1 VDLALA
7 ERVDLVLVA
16 GDLFD
21 TNTASRRSV
30 ERAVAEL
37 ARLAVAR
44 IRIVLV
50 PGCHDGYTRS
60 SVYRAYDFPAL
71 VGEDMLTV
79 LAPGKPWV
87 HLDSLDAVVVGP
99 ADPSRPSSGPF
110 AAPGAHELPAV
121 TWRIGLVHAAV
132 GGGEGQVTPAALEA
146 SGLDFVALGHDH
158 RAATGT
164 EGTTAWA
171 VPGSPEQVEVDRERP
186 GTVNLVTL
194 DASSGVKVVS
204 VETRQVGTS
213 WHRDLEVEAASVAS
227 QSKLVERL
235 RADGDPDIVLD
246 VTLAGERSDELG
258 IDGAAISDALRGA
271 YLRVRVHD
279 GSRPPLTGGVLPP
292 SETIAGA
299 FIRNVESR
307 IVELEDAGTAV
318 AADEAAE
325 LREVLRLGRQLLSGT
340 EVAS

>member
-1 VDLALA
+1 
-7 ERVDLVLVA
+7 
-16 GDLFD
+16 
-21 TNTASRRSV
+21 
-30 ERAVAEL
+30 
-37 ARLAVAR
+37 
-44 IRIVLV
+44 
-50 PGCHDGYTRS
+50 
-60 SVYRAYDFPAL
+60 
-71 VGEDMLTV
+71 
-79 LAPGKPWV
+79 
-87 HLDSLDAVVVGP
+87 
-99 ADPSRPSSGPF
+99 
-110 AAPGAHELPAV
+110 
-121 TWRIGLVHAAV
+121 
-132 GGGEGQVTPAALEA
+132 
-146 SGLDFVALGHDH
+146 
-158 RAATGT
+158 
-164 EGTTAWA
+164 
-171 VPGSPEQVEVDRERP
+171 VDRERP